1 MTLRVDV
8 DTTSYLLELQSDGDS
23 VSHYRLD
30 GASGSASVSEVMP
43 GVYSV
48 LDGSR
53 SFTVHVASRGG
64 EVEVWTGSRR
74 FFATVSDERDR
85 SAGAGAAQRNGP
97 LELRTQMP
105 GKVVKV
111 LVAVGAAVTAG
122 QGLVVVEAM
131 KMQNEVKSPR
141 DGVVTT
147 ISAVE
152 GATVGAN
159 EPLVVIE

>member
-1 MTLRVDV
+1 MKLRIDV
-8 DTTSYLLELQSDGDS
+8 DATSYLLELQLNGDG
-23 VSHYRLD
+23 VSHYTLE

-48 LDGSR
+48 LHGSR
-53 SFTVHVASRGG
+53 SYTVHVSTRGTG
-64 EVEVWTGSRR
+64 VEVWTGSRR
-74 FFATVSDERDR
+74 FFATVSDERDQ

-111 LVAVGAAVTAG
+111 LVTVGAAVEAG

-131 KMQNEVKSPR
+131 KMQNEVKAPR
-141 DGVVTT
+141 AGVVSRV
-147 ISAVE
+147 SAVE

-159 EPLVVIE
+159 EPLVVLE